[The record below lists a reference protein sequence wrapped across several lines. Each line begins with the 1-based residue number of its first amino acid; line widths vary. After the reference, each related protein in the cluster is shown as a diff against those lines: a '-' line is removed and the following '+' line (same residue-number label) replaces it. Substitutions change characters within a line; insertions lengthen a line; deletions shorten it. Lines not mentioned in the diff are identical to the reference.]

1 MPGVIVESLYVTS
14 PAEAALLKQD
24 AVRRAIALAY
34 ADGIQNYLTGAAP

>member
-1 MPGVIVESLYVTS
+1 VESLYVTS

-34 ADGIQNYLTGAAP
+34 ADGLQAFLTGAAP